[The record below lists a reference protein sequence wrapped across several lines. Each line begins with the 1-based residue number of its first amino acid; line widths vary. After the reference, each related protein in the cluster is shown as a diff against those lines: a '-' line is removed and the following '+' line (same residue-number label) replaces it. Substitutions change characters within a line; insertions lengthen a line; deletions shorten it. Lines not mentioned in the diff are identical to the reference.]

1 MLVAS
6 GAITNAKP
14 SPVYGELLEEI
25 WKVNEELKVATSF
38 VALLARRILWLY
50 IALPQPDILF
60 APFVSSMIAPL
71 EIIESPTSENALSCE
86 VKDVNVRL
94 TRSPPLTQACIVSM
108 IMRMTTLI
116 IQISTSRFTIS
127 P

>member
-14 SPVYGELLEEI
+14 SPTYGPLLEEI
-25 WKVNEELKVATSF
+25 RKVNEELKVATSF
-38 VALLARRILWLY
+38 VALLARWSLWLY
-50 IALPQPDILF
+50 IALPQPDILLF

-86 VKDVNVRL
+86 VKDANVRL
-94 TRSPPLTQACIVSM
+94 TWSSPLT
-108 IMRMTTLI
+108 
-116 IQISTSRFTIS
+116 
-127 P
+127 